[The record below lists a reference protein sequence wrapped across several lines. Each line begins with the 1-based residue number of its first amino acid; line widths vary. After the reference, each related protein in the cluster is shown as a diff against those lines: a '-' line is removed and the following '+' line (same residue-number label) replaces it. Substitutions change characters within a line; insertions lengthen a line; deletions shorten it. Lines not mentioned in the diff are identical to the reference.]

1 MPYALIFDV
10 DGVIADTEPLS
21 MRAWTRE
28 FQDMHGVTVNVED
41 HLPFTGMAAT
51 KHAEG
56 IAAQYGLSIDVE
68 EMAAAHC
75 ELFLEE
81 LEAAGDLVF
90 PGVLE
95 VLASLHKYPEWR
107 VALATSSGR
116 VRSEATI
123 RKVGIEENRLSAWI
137 TGDEVKNPKPDPE
150 IYLRAASELE
160 LFPTQCVVIED
171 SIVGAEAAKA
181 ASMRCIAVTNTFPG
195 EQLRMADRI
204 VDSLEDISITTLYD
218 LVSDPTS

>member
-21 MRAWTRE
+21 IRASSRA
-28 FQDMHGVTVNVED
+28 FLDLHGVTVSEED
-41 HLPFTGMAAT
+41 HLPYMGTTAS

-56 IAAQYGLSIDVE
+56 IAAQHGLAIDAGELV
-68 EMAAAHC
+68 AAHRDN
-75 ELFLEE
+75 FLQE
-81 LEAAGDLVF
+81 LEAADDLVF

-95 VLASLHKYPEWR
+95 VLANISKYPEWR

-116 VRSEATI
+116 ARSEAII
-123 RKVGIEENRLSAWI
+123 RAAGIEENRLSAWI
-137 TGDEVKNPKPDPE
+137 TGDDIQHPKPDPE
-150 IYLRAASELE
+150 IYLRAASELG

-171 SIVGAEAAKA
+171 SIAGAEAAKA

-204 VDSLEDISITTLYD
+204 VDSLDEISVTMLYD
-218 LVSDPTS
+218 LVADPSS

>member
-28 FQDMHGVTVNVED
+28 FQDLHGVTVSVKD
-41 HLPFTGMAAT
+41 HLPFTGMTAT

-56 IAAQYGLSIDVE
+56 IAAQYGLSIDVG
-68 EMAAAHC
+68 EMVAAHR
-75 ELFLEE
+75 ELFLQE
-81 LEAAGDLVF
+81 LEAAENLVF

-95 VLASLHKYPEWR
+95 VFAGVHKYPEWR
-107 VALATSSGR
+107 IALATSSGR

-123 RKVGIEENRLSAWI
+123 RAVGIEESRLSAWI
-137 TGDEVKNPKPDPE
+137 TGDDVQNPKPDPE
-150 IYLRAASELE
+150 IYLRVASELE

-171 SIVGAEAAKA
+171 SIAGAEAAKA
-181 ASMRCIAVTNTFPG
+181 ASMRCIAITNTFPG

-204 VDSLEDISITTLYD
+204 VDSLEEISVTMLYD